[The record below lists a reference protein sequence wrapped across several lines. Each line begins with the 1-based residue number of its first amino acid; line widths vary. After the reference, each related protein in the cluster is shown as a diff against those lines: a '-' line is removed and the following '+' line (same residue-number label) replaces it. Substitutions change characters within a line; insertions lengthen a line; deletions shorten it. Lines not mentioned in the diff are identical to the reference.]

1 MPDMKSL
8 LESMDKFAGEE
19 VGQKPGDQVRGEE
32 PMPRK
37 GGYKKHPFAGR
48 LVGGASESIDDV
60 SEEAQSLKEEFEQY
74 LKEYGAAGSAIG
86 NDTGTNPQEQAAIK
100 QQQVAQRKEAQ
111 GQIGA
116 LNAQIQN
123 ARAQLTQIN
132 RAFPQG
138 ANPVEKAMSM
148 RDLQAQKVG
157 LTQQIEDLTAQIT
170 QLRRYTR

>member
-8 LESMDKFAGEE
+8 LESMDKFAGEK

-32 PMPRK
+32 PMPKK

-48 LVGGASESIDDV
+48 LVGSANEDTNNDK
-60 SEEAQSLKEEFEQY
+60 EKLKEEFESF
-74 LKEYGAAGSAIG
+74 LREYGAAGSAIG
-86 NDTGTNPQEQAAIK
+86 NDTGTNPQEQAALK

-116 LNAQIQN
+116 LTSQIQN
-123 ARAQLTQIN
+123 ARAQLTQLN
-132 RAFPQG
+132 KAFPQG

-148 RDLQAQKVG
+148 RDLQSQKVG
-157 LTQQIEDLTAQIT
+157 LSKQIEDLTSQIT